1 MQRKSVKILILCLVF
16 SLAVPSLAFAA
27 GAKLLC
33 VSNQTLKGQQSV
45 NSCLAKG
52 DEFAIVDQYGIVH
65 ILTPREVALTKA
77 FNPKLFQQRA
87 YSLKYS
93 EMAPKLK
100 EMKVFGSV
108 PLPSKK

>member
-1 MQRKSVKILILCLVF
+1 MQRKAIKLLILCLAF
-16 SLAVPSLAFAA
+16 SLGVSSAAFAA

-33 VSNQTLKGQQSV
+33 VSNESLKGQQSV
-45 NSCLAKG
+45 SSCLAKG

-87 YSLKYS
+87 FSLKYS
-93 EMAPKLK
+93 GMAPKLK

-108 PLPSKK
+108 PLPQK